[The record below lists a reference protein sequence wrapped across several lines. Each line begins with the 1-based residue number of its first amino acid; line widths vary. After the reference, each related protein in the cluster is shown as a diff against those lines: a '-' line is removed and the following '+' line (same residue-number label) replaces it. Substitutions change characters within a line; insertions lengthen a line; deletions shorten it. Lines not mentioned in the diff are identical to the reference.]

1 MKILTIN
8 NEWRIAVDNHENY
21 MPERYVSREGGDK
34 VAGREAKRFE
44 GWMRQSVF
52 LSNERQACQWIAKTI
67 NHEGGEQSVIDS
79 LTEIAEAVDKLI
91 KEMESNQ

>member
-8 NEWRIAVDNHENY
+8 NEWRIAVDNHGNY
-21 MPERYVSREGGDK
+21 MPERYVKREGGK
-34 VAGREAKRFE
+34 QVAGRETKDFE
-44 GWMRQSVF
+44 GWDRQSVY

-79 LTEIAEAVDKLI
+79 LTEIAEEADKLI
-91 KEMESNQ
+91 KEMENNQ